1 MSGRF
6 YQYTPRK
13 DLAQI
18 FKVSHQT
25 DLLFSPRYNIAP
37 TQTVTAIRSTRTG
50 EREFAPLRWGL
61 IPRWE
66 RDPAIGNKTFNAR
79 AETVAEK
86 PSFREPF
93 KRQRCLIPA
102 DGFSSGRG

>member
-1 MSGRF
+1 MCGRF
-6 YQYTPRK
+6 SQYTPRK
-13 DLAQI
+13 DLAHI
-18 FKVSHQT
+18 FEVSHQT
-25 DLLFSPRYNIAP
+25 DLSFSPRYNIAP
-37 TQTVTAIRSTRTG
+37 TQTITAVRSTNEG

-61 IPRWE
+61 IPRWA

-93 KRQRCLIPA
+93 KWHRCLI
-102 DGFSSGRG
+102 